1 MSRKRYWLSAA
12 TPLAIALTTL
22 AWAEGP
28 KVELT
33 DAVHYR
39 GALVSLEATNVT
51 LPDLAKQLSETLGC
65 EVRIEGTASGI
76 VSLSAKEVT
85 VASLLSQ
92 AATVLGGRWDVLYR
106 ISTQEPAGTAPPP
119 SGVVLNLKMPD
130 VSCQAG
136 AAVVARMAGG
146 RLDR

>member
-12 TPLAIALTTL
+12 MPLAIALTTL

-51 LPDLAKQLSETLGC
+51 LPELAKKLSEALGC
-65 EVRIEGTASGI
+65 EVRIEGTATGV

-85 VASLLSQ
+85 SASLLWQ
-92 AATVLGGRWDVLYR
+92 AAAVLGGRWDVMYR
-106 ISTQEPAGTAPPP
+106 VSTQEPAGPPAPP
-119 SGVVLNLKMPD
+119 SGLML
-130 VSCQAG
+130 S
-136 AAVVARMAGG
+136 
-146 RLDR
+146 